1 LFDDVDDAGD
11 GCVAVGLIGLYFL
24 SKKRASIYDAHPS
37 IAANQLSRHAPGV
50 SMVGLTLVG
59 CADRS
64 SDCGILVSK
73 IYTDHRLL
81 PVAPYVHLLQG
92 CSISTVAANII
103 GPRIGNRRTS
113 GVLPVTG
120 E

>member
-1 LFDDVDDAGD
+1 
-11 GCVAVGLIGLYFL
+11 
-24 SKKRASIYDAHPS
+24 
-37 IAANQLSRHAPGV
+37 
-50 SMVGLTLVG
+50 MVGLTLVG

-103 GPRIGNRRTS
+103 GPPADFRFDLQS
-113 GVLPVTG
+113 GCTAIPPENEKVLA
-120 E
+120 